1 MRSASRRETALL
13 QLAPSANPS
22 GCGKSTNLLGCIAL
36 GQVGNSVSELGD
48 RRMFSSLQGCAGSW
62 RFPGSAIASFRH
74 NTPHLSHGQRKMLCE
89 ASQDWAMGGHAFLFH
104 FEAESTGE
112 PRSMASLK
120 DAWADKQSGRPAS
133 LRCPPDD
140 PNLIWRSQPF

>member
-1 MRSASRRETALL
+1 
-13 QLAPSANPS
+13 
-22 GCGKSTNLLGCIAL
+22 
-36 GQVGNSVSELGD
+36 
-48 RRMFSSLQGCAGSW
+48 
-62 RFPGSAIASFRH
+62 
-74 NTPHLSHGQRKMLCE
+74 MLCNALFVLLTQVE
-89 ASQDWAMGGHAFLFH
+89 GPVPSPARASLV
-104 FEAESTGE
+104 EKCRERIESSAESTGE

>member
-104 FEAESTGE
+104 FEG
-112 PRSMASLK
+112 SLVMFHLSRHQLISRG
-120 DAWADKQSGRPAS
+120 AQAASGRAIG
-133 LRCPPDD
+133 LMKMGKA
-140 PNLIWRSQPF
+140 

>member
-104 FEAESTGE
+104 FEGPA
-112 PRSMASLK
+112 
-120 DAWADKQSGRPAS
+120 GRNGRIRPC
-133 LRCPPDD
+133 L
-140 PNLIWRSQPF
+140 PNLQAMGLAPGFDYCSRSNCYERHPLCSASY